1 MKRFIVLAL
10 MSCGALQ
17 ISYAQNWE
25 SGSGKV
31 LLTPKNAKVGI
42 GTPYPNSK
50 LHINAA
56 RNQDAF
62 RVQLNGSTRLLLK
75 SNGGLSVGN
84 NATPPSRGLY
94 VYGNVGIGTTRAQEK
109 LHVNG
114 HVLINGNY
122 KLKLGTEDS
131 NSGYFTIANSSTYY
145 NTYCDIK
152 GNLSFRNTN
161 DGRGQVQSVPLMIQK
176 NGTVTMGV
184 WETYDNSVRDTQGH
198 RLMVKGGILCEK
210 IKVIGDVPSSDY
222 VFEEEYDL
230 LPLSEVKQFILENK
244 HLPEVPSAAEFK
256 ENGYN
261 LGEMDDL
268 LLRKVEELTLHMI
281 RLEEELINLSGAD
294 SELKKVISKKMIRN

>member
-1 MKRFIVLAL
+1 

-31 LLTPKNAKVGI
+31 LLTPKHAKVGI

-62 RVQLNGSTRLLLK
+62 RVQLNGSTRLLLR

-94 VYGNVGIGTTRAQEK
+94 VYGSVGIGTTRPSFK
-109 LHVNG
+109 LDVNG
-114 HVLINGNY
+114 EGNFKGLRLPSGS
-122 KLKLGTEDS
+122 KLRFGMES
-131 NSGYFTIANSSTYY
+131 NKSWIALQNSNDTYSSVM
-145 NTYCDIK
+145 DIK
-152 GNLSFRNTN
+152 GNFYFRNTN
-161 DGRGQVQSVPLMIQK
+161 KGAGLATAHPIGIQRD
-176 NGTVTMGV
+176 GTVTMGV

-198 RLMVKGGILCEK
+198 RLMVNGGILCEK
-210 IKVIGDVPSSDY
+210 IKVIGDVPNSDY

-268 LLRKVEELTLHMI
+268 LLRKIEELTLHII
-281 RLEEELINLSGAD
+281 RLEEEIV
-294 SELKKVISKKMIRN
+294 ELKK

>member
-62 RVQLNGSTRLLLK
+62 RVQLNGSTRLLLR

-94 VYGNVGIGTTRAQEK
+94 VYGSVGIGTTRPSFK
-109 LHVNG
+109 LDVNG
-114 HVLINGNY
+114 EGNFKGLRLPSGS
-122 KLKLGTEDS
+122 KLRFGMES
-131 NSGYFTIANSSTYY
+131 NKSWIALQNSNDTYSSVM
-145 NTYCDIK
+145 DIK
-152 GNLSFRNTN
+152 GNFYFRNTN
-161 DGRGQVQSVPLMIQK
+161 KGAGLATAHPIGIQRD
-176 NGTVTMGV
+176 GTVTMGV

-198 RLMVKGGILCEK
+198 RLMVNGGILCEK
-210 IKVIGDVPSSDY
+210 IKVIGDVPNSDY

-268 LLRKVEELTLHMI
+268 LLRKIEELTLHII
-281 RLEEELINLSGAD
+281 RLEEEIV
-294 SELKKVISKKMIRN
+294 ELKK

>member
-1 MKRFIVLAL
+1 

-122 KLKLGTEDS
+122 TLKLGTEDS
-131 NSGYFTIANSSTYY
+131 NSGYFTIGNSPKHY

-161 DGRGQVQSVPLMIQK
+161 AVKGQVQSVPLMIQK

>member
-1 MKRFIVLAL
+1 

-31 LLTPKNAKVGI
+31 LLTPKHAKVGI
-42 GTPYPNSK
+42 GTPSPNSK

-62 RVQLNGSTRLLLK
+62 RVQLNGSTRLLLR

-94 VYGNVGIGTTRAQEK
+94 VYGSVGIGTTRPSFK
-109 LHVNG
+109 LDVNG
-114 HVLINGNY
+114 EGNFKGLRLPSGS
-122 KLKLGTEDS
+122 KLRFGMES
-131 NSGYFTIANSSTYY
+131 NKSWIALQNSNDTYSSVM
-145 NTYCDIK
+145 DIK
-152 GNLSFRNTN
+152 GNFYFRNTN
-161 DGRGQVQSVPLMIQK
+161 KGAGLATAHPIGIQRD
-176 NGTVTMGV
+176 GTVTMGV

-198 RLMVKGGILCEK
+198 RLMVNGGILCEK
-210 IKVIGDVPSSDY
+210 IKVIGDVPNSDY

-268 LLRKVEELTLHMI
+268 LLRKIEELTLHII
-281 RLEEELINLSGAD
+281 RLEEEIV
-294 SELKKVISKKMIRN
+294 ELKK

>member
-1 MKRFIVLAL
+1 

-62 RVQLNGSTRLLLK
+62 RVQLNGSTRLLLR

-94 VYGNVGIGTTRAQEK
+94 VYGSVGIGTTRPSFK
-109 LHVNG
+109 LDVNG
-114 HVLINGNY
+114 EGNFKGLRLPSGS
-122 KLKLGTEDS
+122 KLRFGMES
-131 NSGYFTIANSSTYY
+131 NKSWIALQNSNDTYSSVM
-145 NTYCDIK
+145 DIK
-152 GNLSFRNTN
+152 GNFYFRNTN
-161 DGRGQVQSVPLMIQK
+161 KGAGLATAHPIGIQRD
-176 NGTVTMGV
+176 GTVTMGV

-198 RLMVKGGILCEK
+198 RLMVNGGILCEK
-210 IKVIGDVPSSDY
+210 IKVIGDVPNSDY

-268 LLRKVEELTLHMI
+268 LLRKIEELTLHII
-281 RLEEELINLSGAD
+281 RLEEEIV
-294 SELKKVISKKMIRN
+294 ELKK

>member
-1 MKRFIVLAL
+1 MCMVMWVLVT
-10 MSCGALQ
+10 M
-17 ISYAQNWE
+17 
-25 SGSGKV
+25 
-31 LLTPKNAKVGI
+31 
-42 GTPYPNSK
+42 
-50 LHINAA
+50 
-56 RNQDAF
+56 
-62 RVQLNGSTRLLLK
+62 
-75 SNGGLSVGN
+75 
-84 NATPPSRGLY
+84 
-94 VYGNVGIGTTRAQEK
+94 RAQEK

-122 KLKLGTEDS
+122 TLKLGTEDS
-131 NSGYFTIANSSTYY
+131 NSGYFTIGNSSKHY

-161 DGRGQVQSVPLMIQK
+161 AVKGQVQSVPLVIQK

-198 RLMVKGGILCEK
+198 RLMVNGGILCEK
-210 IKVIGDVPSSDY
+210 IKVIGDVPNSDY

-268 LLRKVEELTLHMI
+268 LLRKIEELTLHII
-281 RLEEELINLSGAD
+281 RLEEEIV
-294 SELKKVISKKMIRN
+294 ELKK

>member
-31 LLTPKNAKVGI
+31 LLTPKHAKVGI
-42 GTPYPNSK
+42 GTPSPNSK

-62 RVQLNGSTRLLLK
+62 RVQLNGSTRLLLR

-94 VYGNVGIGTTRAQEK
+94 VYGSVGIGTTRPSFK
-109 LHVNG
+109 LDVNG
-114 HVLINGNY
+114 EGNFKGLRLPSGS
-122 KLKLGTEDS
+122 KLRFGMES
-131 NSGYFTIANSSTYY
+131 NKSWIALQNSNDTYSSVM
-145 NTYCDIK
+145 DIK
-152 GNLSFRNTN
+152 GNFYFRNTN
-161 DGRGQVQSVPLMIQK
+161 KGAGLATAHPIGIQRD
-176 NGTVTMGV
+176 GTVTMGV

-198 RLMVKGGILCEK
+198 RLMVNGGILCEK
-210 IKVIGDVPSSDY
+210 IKVIGDVPNSDY

-268 LLRKVEELTLHMI
+268 LLRKIEELTLHII
-281 RLEEELINLSGAD
+281 RLEEEIV
-294 SELKKVISKKMIRN
+294 ELKK